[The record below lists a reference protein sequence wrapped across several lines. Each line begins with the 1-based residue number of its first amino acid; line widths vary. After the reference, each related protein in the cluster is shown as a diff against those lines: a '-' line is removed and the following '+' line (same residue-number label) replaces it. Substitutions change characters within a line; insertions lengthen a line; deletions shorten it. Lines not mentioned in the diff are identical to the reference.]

1 MAVENVVDLKLNFDD
16 NGLVE
21 LQKKQLDLISR
32 QVKYQKQ
39 MKDAVNETLQE
50 AVASEKK
57 YTDAIVDNLS
67 QLKAQDLQLKKTS
80 LSADLYEGAIDRL
93 TDNLGAFKNAG
104 LRAIEGL
111 KGIASGMAASIKGST
126 GLVRVLKLVKVAFAS
141 TGIGLVVIAI
151 AGLVTAFLRV
161 ESVGKGV
168 RATFAGLSNAFDAF
182 TGRLATV
189 GQAIFGLVTGT
200 KTLGQA
206 AREAG
211 SAFKGI
217 GKEMSQAFT
226 AGKSLQEGYEA
237 LNTRARELSI
247 NIAENERRLA
257 ALTVTANDE
266 TKSTAARINATQG
279 AAAIE
284 KKILND
290 QLALERERLKLQN
303 QEIANRG
310 RLGTTED
317 LEEKRAETLIRIKN
331 IQADLI
337 TQTSEYKS
345 AVVSLRN
352 TETEKLRALDEAYQ
366 KILSDLDQRLAKASS
381 AGLTGIEKLLAE
393 RDTAIAEL
401 VDFQAQIEAAAATAG
416 KEVPESVKAQIAT
429 LIKGINDEFTL
440 QADKIRNEDG
450 FDVIGKI
457 IPLADKEKVRDI
469 EAIIGEN
476 TERAARA
483 AVDAAVKARPLFQKI
498 KDELLR
504 AFNVSEEELNTVVGF
519 LEQGI
524 SQIDDIFLA
533 STQVQIA
540 QAEALISVTQKR
552 VDTAKKA
559 YDDELKL
566 QQDGLANYAKIRE
579 DELNAEQRRLE
590 DAQRKREELE
600 KKALRQQLFVDS
612 LAQGSQLALAASKV
626 LSAEAPKGLPGILLA
641 AAGIALIF
649 KIIAAARANAVK
661 SAQSSIP
668 KFRGGGQLLE
678 GPSHEQGGIPI
689 VIGNSRVVEAEGGEF
704 VIRKKS
710 STVNEEFFHRVNRGE
725 YDHLNLTKTIEQAN
739 QGRELAR
746 RFNAM
751 GASGSRMA
759 AQHRV
764 REAAAQDQTIKRAI
778 DGMKEEIVGV
788 VVKVLEELQERPVIT
803 PIDAGYRKEYRR
815 GRIRYKE
822 TFRPKKD

>member
-1 MAVENVVDLKLNFDD
+1 MAVENVVELKLNFND

-21 LQKKQLDLISR
+21 LQQKQLDLIQR

-57 YTDAIVDNLS
+57 YTDAIKENLS
-67 QLKAQDLQLKKTS
+67 QLKNQDLQLKKTS
-80 LSADLYEGAIDRL
+80 LSAQLYEAAVDRA
-93 TDNLGAFKNAG
+93 TDSLGAFKG
-104 LRAIEGL
+104 LGTSAINSL
-111 KGIASGMAASIKGST
+111 KGFASGMAGSIKGAT
-126 GLVRVLKLVKVAFAS
+126 GFVRVLKLVRAAVIS
-141 TGIGLVVIAI
+141 TGIGALVVVI
-151 AGLVTAFLRV
+151 AGLVTALLRV
-161 ESVGKGV
+161 ESVGKQA
-168 RATFAGLSNAFDAF
+168 RATLAGLSASFDAL

-189 GQAIFGLVTGT
+189 GQAVIGFVTGT
-200 KTLGQA
+200 KSLSQA
-206 AREAG
+206 AKEAG
-211 SAFKGI
+211 SAFKGV
-217 GKEMSQAFT
+217 GKEIGQAFT
-226 AGKSLQEGYEA
+226 NGKNLQLGYEA
-237 LNTRARELSI
+237 LTKRTRELAVSQAESEKTLARL
-247 NIAENERRLA
+247 NATANNEALSTSKRIAATAAAGALEKKLLNERL
-257 ALTVTANDE
+257 
-266 TKSTAARINATQG
+266 S
-279 AAAIE
+279 
-284 KKILND
+284 
-290 QLALERERLKLQN
+290 LERENLKLKE
-303 QEIANRG
+303 QEIRNRG
-310 RLGTTED
+310 RLGSTEA
-317 LEEKRAETLIRIKN
+317 LEKERADILINIKN

-337 TQTSEYKS
+337 SQTAEYGA
-345 AVVSLRN
+345 AVRGLKDAEQERLN
-352 TETEKLRALDEAYQ
+352 QLNEAYQ
-366 KILSDLDQRLAKASS
+366 KILSDLDQRLTKASS

-393 RDTAIAEL
+393 RDAAIAEL
-401 VDFQAQIEAAAATAG
+401 VDFQAQIEAAAAAAG
-416 KEVPESVKAQIAT
+416 KEVPESVKAQIGT

-483 AVDAAVKARPLFQKI
+483 AVDAAVKARPLFQKV
-498 KDELLR
+498 KDELMR
-504 AFNVSEEELNTVVGF
+504 ALNVSEQELDTVVGF

-566 QQDGLANYAKIRE
+566 QQDGLANYAKVRE

-590 DAQRKREELE
+590 DAQRKREALE
-600 KKALRQQLFVDS
+600 KKSLRQQLLADS

-661 SAQSSIP
+661 SAQASIP
-668 KFRGGGQLLE
+668 KFRGGGQLLQ

-689 VIGNSRVVEAEGGEF
+689 VFGNSQVVEAEGGEF
-704 VIRKKS
+704 IIRKKS
-710 STVNEEFFHRVNRGE
+710 STVNEEFFHRVNKGE

-751 GASGSRMA
+751 GETGSRMA
-759 AQHRV
+759 AQHRI

-778 DGMKEEIVGV
+778 DGMKEEIVEV
-788 VVKVLEELQERPVIT
+788 VVKVLEEIQERPVIT
-803 PIDAGYRKEYRR
+803 PTDSGYRKEYRR
-815 GRIRYKE
+815 GRIKYKE